1 MHSFMD
7 KAETMEFIWRNII
20 LYYRMLLFTLRKF
33 LRLQIFHKCINIR
46 SVVTKVEEHFRSY
59 ISKVL
64 QLKII
69 RFCVKGI

>member
-1 MHSFMD
+1 MD
-7 KAETMEFIWRNII
+7 KAETMEFIWRNIV

-64 QLKII
+64 ELKII
-69 RFCVKGI
+69 RFCVEGI

>member
-69 RFCVKGI
+69 RFCVKGV